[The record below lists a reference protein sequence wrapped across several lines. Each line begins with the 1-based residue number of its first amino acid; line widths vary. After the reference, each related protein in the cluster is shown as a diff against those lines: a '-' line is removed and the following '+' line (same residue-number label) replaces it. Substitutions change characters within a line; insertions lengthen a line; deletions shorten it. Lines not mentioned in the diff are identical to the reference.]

1 MFTSRA
7 EFRLTLRA
15 DNADQRLTP
24 AGIALG
30 LVGSARADAFHV
42 KQSALEAARSEARA
56 LTLTPAQAAKA
67 GLRVNAD
74 GVRRDVAQLLAY
86 PDIGWAELERVWPRI
101 AAWAP
106 AAREQIEIDAAYA
119 GYLDR
124 QAAEADAFRR
134 DEALILAEDLDY
146 AAVPGLSNEAREK
159 LAAVRPIT
167 LGQASRIEGITPGAL
182 TALLAH
188 VRRVGPRAA

>member
-1 MFTSRA
+1 
-7 EFRLTLRA
+7 
-15 DNADQRLTP
+15 
-24 AGIALG
+24 